1 MHHAALIRHS
11 PIALK
16 TQHTQKQQ
24 MRHSLHRLQLDIPRQ
39 TTTDCTAQSPK
50 KITTTSRRHRRR
62 VGIRRYLTTIYI
74 RRILLHASVFGIALR
89 KPYIW
94 EFQKEKLA
102 ALHSRTSGNGLQKT
116 PQKRRGGKGGHST
129 PTNNLRAHY
138 SKVRPNKI

>member
-1 MHHAALIRHS
+1 MHHAALILHS

-16 TQHTQKQQ
+16 TQNTKKQQ

-50 KITTTSRRHRRR
+50 KIKITTTSRRHRRR

-74 RRILLHASVFGIALR
+74 RRILLHAAVLGIALR

-94 EFQKEKLA
+94 EFQKRKIGSTALTYVECRIRA
-102 ALHSRTSGNGLQKT
+102 AWCTRDASKPSAA
-116 PQKRRGGKGGHST
+116 
-129 PTNNLRAHY
+129 AHDPG
-138 SKVRPNKI
+138 VRCA